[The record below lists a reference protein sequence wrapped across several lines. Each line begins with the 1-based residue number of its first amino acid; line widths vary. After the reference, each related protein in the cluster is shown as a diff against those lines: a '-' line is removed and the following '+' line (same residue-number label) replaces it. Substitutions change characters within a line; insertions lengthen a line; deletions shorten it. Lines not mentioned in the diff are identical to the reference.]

1 MKSKLFGGDAGGGK
15 NVGGDGSGVGKAKPG
30 EGSGG

>member
-1 MKSKLFGGDAGGGK
+1 MKIKLFGGDAGGGK
-15 NVGGDGSGVGKAKPG
+15 AVGGDGSGGGKAMFG

>member
-15 NVGGDGSGVGKAKPG
+15 TVGGDGSGGGKAMLG

>member
-1 MKSKLFGGDAGGGK
+1 MKIKLFGGDAGGGK
-15 NVGGDGSGVGKAKPG
+15 VVGGDGSGGGRAMVG

>member
-1 MKSKLFGGDAGGGK
+1 MKIKLFGGDAGGGR
-15 NVGGDGSGVGKAKPG
+15 VPSGDGSGGGRAMTG